1 MPFYSNAEFA
11 EKFVEE
17 VMHWYCS
24 DDHSN
29 TQEEVARRM
38 TDKYHVEFKKE
49 KINKVSLI
57 EFTVND
63 IREITQST
71 GFSHRIKPENSSKQ
85 IVLRLSKNLR
95 DKIDKA
101 NPQKS

>member
-1 MPFYSNAEFA
+1 MPFYSNAEIKK
-11 EKFVEE
+11 KFVEE

-29 TQEEVARRM
+29 TQEEVARRT
-38 TDKYHVEFKKE
+38 TDKYHV
-49 KINKVSLI
+49 

>member
-29 TQEEVARRM
+29 TQLM
-38 TDKYHVEFKKE
+38 ILE
-49 KINKVSLI
+49 KLHSLLD
-57 EFTVND
+57 FL
-63 IREITQST
+63 
-71 GFSHRIKPENSSKQ
+71 
-85 IVLRLSKNLR
+85 IV
-95 DKIDKA
+95 
-101 NPQKS
+101 

>member
-1 MPFYSNAEFA
+1 MQFYSNAEFA

-17 VMHWYCS
+17 VLEQYCS
-24 DDHSN
+24 DKHSQ
-29 TQEEVARRM
+29 TQEQVARFL
-38 TDKYHVEFKKE
+38 TDKYHV
-49 KINKVSLI
+49 

-63 IREITQST
+63 IREITQPT

>member
-38 TDKYHVEFKKE
+38 TEKYHVEFT
-49 KINKVSLI
+49 VS
-57 EFTVND
+57 D
-63 IREITQST
+63 IREITQLA
-71 GFSHRIKPENSSKQ
+71 GFSHRIKPENPSKQ
-85 IVLRLSKNLR
+85 IILQLSEELY
-95 DKIDKA
+95 DKINKA
-101 NPQKS
+101 NSQKV